1 MERIRVPATIVLSA
15 VVALLGLVLVVETA
29 IVGGTLGFLLGALFL
44 VAGALR
50 LALVLRSR

>member
-1 MERIRVPATIVLSA
+1 VERLRVPATIVLSA
-15 VVALLGLVLVVETA
+15 AVALLGLVLVVETA